1 MINFFYGLNAYQQA
15 LFASTITFLITCL
28 GASTVLVFKNVKKE
42 VMNSMIALSAGI
54 MLSAGIFSLL
64 LPAIEQSKALN
75 LNAPL
80 IVSLSILIGSLLL
93 IVGDKF
99 TNKYI
104 VPKDNKSFK
113 STLLLIVSILL
124 HNIPEGMAIGSA
136 FGSVVYGI
144 EGATVAGAISLAIGI
159 GIQNFPEGA
168 AISIPLR
175 NAGYSRKKS
184 FIIGAL
190 TGIVEPI
197 SALFGV
203 FLALKIKLILPYLLA
218 FAAGAMIFVV
228 VEELVPEA
236 MKSKYETF
244 MAYLILVGFV
254 VMMVLELI
262 AA

>member
-1 MINFFYGLNAYQQA
+1 MINFFYDLNIYYQA
-15 LFASTITFLITCL
+15 LIASMLTFSVTCL
-28 GASTVLVFKNVKKE
+28 GAAMVFFFKKVKKE
-42 VMNSMIALSAGI
+42 VMSSMIALSAGI
-54 MLSAGIFSLL
+54 MLAAGIFSLL
-64 LPAIEQSKALN
+64 LPSIEQASSLN

-80 IVSLSILIGSLLL
+80 IISLSILVGSLLL
-93 IVGDKF
+93 ILGDKF

-104 VPKDNKSFK
+104 IPENKGFK
-113 STLLLIVSILL
+113 NTLLLIVSIVL
-124 HNIPEGMAIGSA
+124 HNIPEGMAIGCA
-136 FGSVVYGI
+136 FGSIIYGI
-144 EGATVAGAISLAIGI
+144 EGATVAGAISLAVGI

-197 SALFGV
+197 AAIFGV
-203 FLALKIKLILPYLLA
+203 FLALKVKLILPYLLA

-236 MKSKYETF
+236 MDSKHKTL
-244 MAYLILVGFV
+244 MAYLSLVGFV
-254 VMMVLELI
+254 IMMILELI

>member
-1 MINFFYGLNAYQQA
+1 MINFFYNLNVYEQA
-15 LFASTITFLITCL
+15 LIASFLTFLVTCL
-28 GASTVLVFKNVKKE
+28 GAATVLLFKNVKKE
-42 VMNSMIALSAGI
+42 IMNSMIALSAGI

-64 LPAIEQSKALN
+64 LPAIEQSVSLN

-93 IVGDKF
+93 IAGDKF
-99 TNKYI
+99 TSKYLTPNNKG
-104 VPKDNKSFK
+104 FK
-113 STLLLIVSILL
+113 STLLLIVSIVL
-124 HNIPEGMAIGSA
+124 HNIPEGMAIGCA
-136 FGSVVYGI
+136 FGSIIYGI
-144 EGATVAGAISLAIGI
+144 EGANVAGAISLAVGI

-175 NAGYSRKKS
+175 NAGYSRKKA

-197 SALFGV
+197 AAIFGV

-228 VEELVPEA
+228 IEELIPEA
-236 MKSKYETF
+236 LESKHKTF
-244 MAYLILVGFV
+244 MSYLALVGFV
-254 VMMVLELI
+254 IMMILELI

>member
-1 MINFFYGLNAYQQA
+1 MINFFYDLNVYTQA
-15 LFASTITFLITCL
+15 LIASMLTFSVTCL
-28 GASTVLVFKNVKKE
+28 GAATVFFFKNVKKDI
-42 VMNSMIALSAGI
+42 MNAMIALSGGI
-54 MLSAGIFSLL
+54 MLAAGIFSLL
-64 LPAIEQSKALN
+64 LPSIEQANNLN

-80 IVSLSILIGSLLL
+80 IISLSILIGSLLL

-104 VPKDNKSFK
+104 VPNNKSFK
-113 STLLLIVSILL
+113 STLLLIVSIVL
-124 HNIPEGMAIGSA
+124 HNIPEGMAIGCA
-136 FGSVVYGI
+136 FGSIIYGI
-144 EGATVAGAISLAIGI
+144 EGATIAGAISLAIGI

-197 SALFGV
+197 AAILGV
-203 FLALKIKLILPYLLA
+203 FLALKVKLILPYLLA

-228 VEELVPEA
+228 VEELIPEA
-236 MKSKYETF
+236 MDSKHKTF
-244 MAYLILVGFV
+244 MAYITLVGFV

>member
-1 MINFFYGLNAYQQA
+1 MINFFYDLNAYQQA
-15 LFASTITFLITCL
+15 LIASTITFFVTCL
-28 GASTVLVFKNVKKE
+28 GASMVLFFKNVKKE

-64 LPAIEQSKALN
+64 LPAIEQSTSLG

-93 IVGDKF
+93 IAGDKF

-104 VPKDNKSFK
+104 VPDNKSFK
-113 STLLLIVSILL
+113 STLLLVVSILL
-124 HNIPEGMAIGSA
+124 HNIPEGMAIGCA
-136 FGSVVYGI
+136 FGSIIYGI
-144 EGATVAGAISLAIGI
+144 EGATVAGAISLAVGI

-175 NAGYSRKKS
+175 NAGYSRKKA

-190 TGIVEPI
+190 TGVVEPI
-197 SALFGV
+197 AALFGV
-203 FLALKIKLILPYLLA
+203 FLALKIKMILPYLLA

-228 VEELVPEA
+228 AEELIPEA
-236 MKSKYETF
+236 VNSKYKTF

>member
-1 MINFFYGLNAYQQA
+1 MINFFYDLNAYYQA
-15 LFASTITFLITCL
+15 LIASSLTFLVTCS
-28 GASTVLVFKNVKKE
+28 GAATVFFFKNVKKE
-42 VMNSMIALSAGI
+42 VMNAMIALSAGI

-64 LPAIEQSKALN
+64 LPAIDQSEALN

-80 IVSLSILIGSLLL
+80 IVSLSILLGSLLL
-93 IVGDKF
+93 IAGDKF

-104 VPKDNKSFK
+104 IPGNKSFK

-124 HNIPEGMAIGSA
+124 HNIPEGLAIGCA
-136 FGSVVYGI
+136 FGSIIYGI
-144 EGATVAGAISLAIGI
+144 DGATIAGAISLAVGI

-175 NAGYSRKKS
+175 NAGYSRKKA

-190 TGIVEPI
+190 TGIVEPL
-197 SALFGV
+197 SALLGV
-203 FLALKIKLILPYLLA
+203 FLALKIKFILPYLLA

-228 VEELVPEA
+228 VEELVPES
-236 MKSKYETF
+236 MSSKYKTA
-244 MAYLILVGFV
+244 MAYLVLVGFV
-254 VMMVLELI
+254 IMMVLELI